1 MMRHP
6 SLPARGFYSKYVRY
20 CVESTYQHICLE
32 TAVLLDH
39 DSKVQVFAST
49 FYAGDAAT

>member
-6 SLPARGFYSKYVRY
+6 SLPAQGFIKIFAL
-20 CVESTYQHICLE
+20 CVESTCQHICLV
-32 TAVLLDH
+32 TVVPLDH